1 MQKYNVRDDMRQC
14 DNLSVMGGVCWS
26 HWERTWW
33 WSMMIIIIKRIP
45 IIISTSLYYISL
57 LSRGVQTIKY
67 MISRISI
74 ILVVWVWL
82 IKQIERLWNLVNPT
96 WQTSLKAIF
105 FGGGLEGSTLP
116 KGQIYIFCTLS
127 ALSLFQ
133 IATPLTGVSIL
144 RFQSDTDI
152 SQLCISLSI

>member
-1 MQKYNVRDDMRQC
+1 MIFGDFATKTPLEKLDQ
-14 DNLSVMGGVCWS
+14 NLESADPPPLSWD
-26 HWERTWW
+26 
-33 WSMMIIIIKRIP
+33 KNP
-45 IIISTSLYYISL
+45 IFSKNPICGLP
-57 LSRGVQTIKY
+57 
-67 MISRISI
+67 
-74 ILVVWVWL
+74 
-82 IKQIERLWNLVNPT
+82 LVNPT

-105 FGGGLEGSTLP
+105 FWGGLEGSTLP